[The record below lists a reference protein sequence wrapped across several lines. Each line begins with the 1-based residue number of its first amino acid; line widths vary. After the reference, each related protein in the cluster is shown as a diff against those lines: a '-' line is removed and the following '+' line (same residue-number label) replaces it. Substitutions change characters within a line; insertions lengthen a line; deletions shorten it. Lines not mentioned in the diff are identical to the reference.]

1 VLTIKGI
8 SKSFHQ
14 RGIVLKNLSLEVNEG
29 ECISVMG
36 PSGSGKTTLLNL
48 IGLLDKPDSGELL
61 FRGKKLNDFNPDEAA
76 EYRNK
81 NVGFVFQDHHLL
93 PYLTI
98 YENIILPSLA
108 FKNSSEQFDSIEKHA
123 SDMMKMIG
131 ISSLSEKYPFQVS
144 GGEAQRTAI
153 VRALI
158 NSPSLILADEPTGS
172 LDSGNGEILGNLLLE
187 MNREFGVTLIVAT
200 HSQELAGKMSRKM
213 RLENGKLVSPD

>member
-61 FRGKKLNDFNPDEAA
+61 FRGKKLNDYNPDEAA

-98 YENIILPSLA
+98 HENIILPSLA
-108 FKNSSEQFDSIEKHA
+108 FKNSSEQFASIEKHA

>member
-1 VLTIKGI
+1 MLTIKGI

-14 RGIVLKNLSLEVNEG
+14 RGTVLENLSLEVNEG

-61 FRGKKLNDFNPDEAA
+61 FRGKQLNHYNRDEAA

-81 NVGFVFQDHHLL
+81 NVGFIFQDHHLL

-98 YENIILPSLA
+98 FENIILPSLA
-108 FKNSSEQFDSIEKHA
+108 FKKSSEQSSSIERHA
-123 SDMMKMIG
+123 SGMMKMMG
-131 ISSLSEKYPFQVS
+131 ISSLAEKYPFQVS

-172 LDSGNGEILGNLLLE
+172 LDTGNGEILGNLLLD

-200 HSQELAGKMSRKM
+200 HSQELAGKMLRRL
-213 RLENGKLVSPD
+213 RLENCTLVSPD

>member
-1 VLTIKGI
+1 
-8 SKSFHQ
+8 
-14 RGIVLKNLSLEVNEG
+14 
-29 ECISVMG
+29 
-36 PSGSGKTTLLNL
+36 
-48 IGLLDKPDSGELL
+48 LLDKPDSGELL

-98 YENIILPSLA
+98 HENIILPSLA
-108 FKNSSEQFDSIEKHA
+108 FKNSSEQFASIEKHA

>member
-108 FKNSSEQFDSIEKHA
+108 FKNSSEQFASIEKHA